1 MAETT
6 EYDLIVIGGG
16 PAGYAG
22 AIRAGQ
28 LGKKVACIELER
40 AGGTCLNWGCIP
52 TKALLKSAEFFRSL
66 QKADAF
72 GISAKDVGF
81 DFGKVMDRSRNVA
94 GTMAKG
100 VEFLFRKNK
109 VDYFVGRGQVTV
121 PGMVEI
127 TEGEH
132 KGKFFKTKNVLIATG
147 CKPRRLPD
155 VPVDGQRVLTSREA
169 LEPRKH
175 PPKSIVIIGAGAIGV
190 EFAYFFNAFGSK
202 VTLVEMLPQIV
213 PVEDEDVAK
222 ALQRSFEKQGMT
234 VHVNTRV
241 ENVRVKK
248 DKVELSLVK
257 SGESNSTE
265 VEAESLLIAIGV
277 SPNLEGAISSKLKLE
292 LERGYVKVNDNYET
306 SVKGIYAAGD
316 IIGPPWLAHV
326 ATFEA
331 VNAVAAMFGHHHAG
345 RVKIFP
351 GATYCQPQIAST
363 GLTEKAAKE
372 KGLNYKVGKF
382 PFTASG
388 KAVAAG
394 DSEGFVK
401 VITDAKT
408 GEIYGAHILGNEA
421 PELIAEYVLAMN
433 MEGSV
438 DEVHRSIHAHP
449 TLSEALMEA
458 AAATSGEAIH
468 I

>member
-1 MAETT
+1 M

-52 TKALLKSAEFFRSL
+52 TKALLKSAEFYRAL
-66 QKADAF
+66 QKADTF
-72 GISAKDVGF
+72 GITVKDAAF
-81 DFGKVMDRSRNVA
+81 DFGKVMERSRGVA
-94 GTMAKG
+94 SQMAKG
-100 VEFLFRKNK
+100 IEFLFRKNK
-109 VDYFVGRGQVTV
+109 VDYYVGRARVSV

-132 KGKFFKTKNVLIATG
+132 KGRFFKTKSVLLATG

-155 VPVDGQRVLTSREA
+155 IPADGERVMTSREA
-169 LEPRKH
+169 LVPRKT

-190 EFAYFFNAFGSK
+190 EFAYFYNAFGSQ
-202 VTLVEMLPQIV
+202 VTLVEMLPQV
-213 PVEDEDVAK
+213 TPVEDEEVARV
-222 ALQRSFEKQGMT
+222 LQRSFEKQGIA
-234 VHVNTRV
+234 VHVGTKV

-248 DKVELSLVK
+248 TGVDLTLVK
-257 SGESNSTE
+257 DGKSTE
-265 VEAESLLIAIGV
+265 IEAETLLVAIGV
-277 SPNLEGAISSKLKLE
+277 VPNLEGALSTSVKLE
-292 LERGYVKVNDNYET
+292 LERGYVKVDGRYES

-331 VNAVAAMFGHHHAG
+331 INAVNAIFGVGHPQ
-345 RVKIFP
+345 RVTIFP

-363 GLTEKAAKE
+363 GLTEQACRE
-372 KGLNYKVGKF
+372 KQLAYKVGKF

-394 DSEGFVK
+394 DTEGFVK
-401 VITDAKT
+401 VISDART
-408 GEIYGAHILGNEA
+408 EEILGVHIIGNEA

-433 MEGSV
+433 MEGTI
-438 DEVHRSIHAHP
+438 EELHHSIHAHP

-458 AAATSGEAIH
+458 AAATTGEAIH

>member
-66 QKADAF
+66 QKADTF

-155 VPVDGQRVLTSREA
+155 IPVDGQRVLTSREA
-169 LEPRKH
+169 LEPRKN

-190 EFAYFFNAFGSK
+190 EFAYFYNAFGSK

-234 VHVNTRV
+234 VHVNTKV

-265 VEAESLLIAIGV
+265 VEVESLLIAIGV
-277 SPNLEGAISSKLKLE
+277 SPNLEGAVSSKVKLE

-306 SVKGIYAAGD
+306 SVKGLYAAGD

-351 GATYCQPQIAST
+351 GATYCQPQIASA

-372 KGLNYKVGKF
+372 KGLSYKVGKF

-433 MEGSV
+433 MEGTV